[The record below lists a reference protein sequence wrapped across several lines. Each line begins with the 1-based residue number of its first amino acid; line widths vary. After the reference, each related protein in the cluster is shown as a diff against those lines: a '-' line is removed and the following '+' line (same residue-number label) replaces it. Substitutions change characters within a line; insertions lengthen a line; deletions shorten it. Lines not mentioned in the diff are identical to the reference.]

1 MNTKLFYRVCCGLA
15 FGAGAWSILPQ
26 HGDPIY
32 GKSIVNTN
40 RPPTPTGALVL
51 TNGYARFI
59 DMNDFL
65 RQAITNGEVCAI
77 VGHQW
82 NPYEGTI
89 LIHPVY
95 PPEPIPVYRV
105 CALCKRTEQQFTEW
119 KVVTP

>member
-89 LIHPVY
+89 LITQSTHRSRY
-95 PPEPIPVYRV
+95 QSIA
-105 CALCKRTEQQFTEW
+105 CAPSASAPSSNSPNGKW
-119 KVVTP
+119 